1 MRIEQ
6 RKRKYTYRAEV
17 LAKIDERR
25 KMRGMAASQRQRRS
39 RTERMPEETAQ
50 EYIEHYERHGI
61 EHFKPEH
68 CPAKF
73 RAAVVANFGRAA

>member
-1 MRIEQ
+1 MGNE
-6 RKRKYTYRAEV
+6 
-17 LAKIDERR
+17 ERN
-25 KMRGMAASQRQRRS
+25 KLRRMVNRLRMDHR
-39 RTERMPEETAQ
+39 RTRVDRMPEETAQ

-73 RAAVVANFGRAA
+73 RAAVVAHFGRAV

>member
-1 MRIEQ
+1 MGIE
-6 RKRKYTYRAEV
+6 
-17 LAKIDERR
+17 ERN
-25 KMRGMAASQRQRRS
+25 KLRRMVNRLRS
-39 RTERMPEETAQ
+39 DRRRTTKDRMPEETAQ

-73 RAAVVANFGRAA
+73 RAAVVAHFGRAA